1 MEEAFM
7 IRTPALALL
16 ITLVLVSGACGP
28 SQNQGTR
35 EQVREPVPE
44 EPVEPQ
50 SPLNFKDL
58 PGTWKLMYGS
68 EFGYD
73 FRLRSNYQAWVIL
86 YLQSHTLVFKGIY
99 TIEEGSRL
107 RINITEMKSVESITN
122 VSLYGGF
129 VKANSSYFQFK
140 GTFSGKGKEKALRLV
155 PERIII
161 DGNNSDGYF
170 EPVIRLK
177 RG

>member
-1 MEEAFM
+1 M
-7 IRTPALALL
+7 IFISFLL
-16 ITLVLVSGACGP
+16 VISGCGP
-28 SQNQGTR
+28 SQ
-35 EQVREPVPE
+35 EQAPGEQIGQPVPV

-50 SPLNFKDL
+50 SPLDFKDI

-73 FRLRSNYQAWVIL
+73 FRLRPNYQAWVLL
-86 YLQSHTLVFKGIY
+86 YLQNHTLVFKGIY

-107 RINITEMKSVESITN
+107 RINITEMKSVNSIN
-122 VSLYGGF
+122 GVSLYGNY

-140 GTFSGKGKEKALRLV
+140 GSFSGTGKGRTLRLV

-177 RG
+177 RS